1 MGKTTT
7 TDNKQKVR
15 TTMNTEN
22 LVNNITKLNAEI
34 TALTEARDALKAELC
49 AQFNAGDK
57 IQVGDTR
64 VTFATRKTIN
74 AAAVEALPAFK
85 KLPKAV
91 RESVYDK
98 PKLNTKKLAAL
109 DLPID
114 LSPATTVSDVYAT
127 FR

>member
-1 MGKTTT
+1 MTNIEAMIT
-7 TDNKQKVR
+7 R
-15 TTMNTEN
+15 
-22 LVNNITKLNAEI
+22 ITKLNAEI
-34 TALTEARDALKAELC
+34 SALTEARDALKTELC
-49 AQFNAGDK
+49 TQFNAGDR
-57 IQVGDTR
+57 IQVGDTK
-64 VTFATRKTIN
+64 VTFAVRKTIN

-85 KLPKAV
+85 KLPKSV
-91 RESVYDK
+91 RESLYDK

>member
-1 MGKTTT
+1 M
-7 TDNKQKVR
+7 TDIE
-15 TTMNTEN
+15 T
-22 LVNNITKLNAEI
+22 LVTKINKLNAEI
-34 TALTEARDALKAELC
+34 STLAEARDELKAQLC

-64 VTFATRKTIN
+64 VTFAVRQTIN
-74 AAAVEALPAFK
+74 ATAVEALPAFK

-91 RESVYDK
+91 RDSVYDK
-98 PKLNTKKLAAL
+98 PKLNTRKLAAL
-109 DLPID
+109 DLID

>member
-1 MGKTTT
+1 
-7 TDNKQKVR
+7 
-15 TTMNTEN
+15 MNTEN
-22 LVNNITKLNAEI
+22 LVNKITKLNAEI
-34 TALTEARDALKAELC
+34 SALTEARDALKAELC

-64 VTFATRKTIN
+64 VTFAVRKTIN

-98 PKLNTKKLAAL
+98 PKLNTKKLAVL

-114 LSPATTVSDVYAT
+114 LSPATTVSEVYAT

>member
-1 MGKTTT
+1 
-7 TDNKQKVR
+7 
-15 TTMNTEN
+15 MNTET
-22 LVNNITKLNAEI
+22 LVEKITKLNAEI
-34 TALTEARDALKAELC
+34 TTLTEARDALKAELC
-49 AQFNAGDK
+49 AQFNPGDK

-74 AAAVEALPAFK
+74 AARVERLAAFK

-91 RESVYDK
+91 RESLYDK

-109 DLPID
+109 ELID

>member
-1 MGKTTT
+1 
-7 TDNKQKVR
+7 
-15 TTMNTEN
+15 MNTEN
-22 LVNNITKLNAEI
+22 LVNKITKLNAEI
-34 TALTEARDALKAELC
+34 AALTEARDALKAELC
-49 AQFNAGDK
+49 SQFSAGDK
-57 IQVGDTR
+57 IQVGDTK
-64 VTFATRKTIN
+64 VTFAVRKTIN
-74 AAAVEALPAFK
+74 TAAVEALPAFK

-91 RESVYDK
+91 RESLYDK

>member
-1 MGKTTT
+1 
-7 TDNKQKVR
+7 
-15 TTMNTEN
+15 MNTEA
-22 LVNNITKLNAEI
+22 LVNKITKLNAEI
-34 TALTEARDALKAELC
+34 SALTEARDELKAKLC

-57 IQVGDTR
+57 IQVGDTK
-64 VTFATRKTIN
+64 VTFAVRKTIN

-85 KLPKAV
+85 KLAKAV

-98 PKLNTKKLAAL
+98 PKLNTKKLAVL

>member
-1 MGKTTT
+1 
-7 TDNKQKVR
+7 
-15 TTMNTEN
+15 MNTEN
-22 LVNNITKLNAEI
+22 LVNKIAKLNAEI
-34 TALTEARDALKAELC
+34 SALTEARDALKSELC
-49 AQFNAGDK
+49 SQFNAGDK

-64 VTFATRKTIN
+64 VTFAVRQTIN
-74 AAAVEALPAFK
+74 TTIVEALPAFK

-91 RESVYDK
+91 RESLYDK
-98 PKLNTKKLAAL
+98 PKLNTRKLAAL

>member
-1 MGKTTT
+1 M
-7 TDNKQKVR
+7 TDIE
-15 TTMNTEN
+15 T
-22 LVNNITKLNAEI
+22 LVTKINKLNAEI
-34 TALTEARDALKAELC
+34 AALSEARDSFKAELC

-57 IQVGDTR
+57 IQVGDTK

-98 PKLNTKKLAAL
+98 PKLNTRKLAAL
-109 DLPID
+109 DLID
-114 LSPATTVSDVYAT
+114 LGPATTISDTYAT

>member
-1 MGKTTT
+1 
-7 TDNKQKVR
+7 
-15 TTMNTEN
+15 MNTEA
-22 LVNNITKLNAEI
+22 LVNKITKLNAEI
-34 TALTEARDALKAELC
+34 SALTEVRDTLKAELC
-49 AQFNAGDK
+49 AQFNPGDK

-64 VTFATRKTIN
+64 VTFAVRQTIN

-109 DLPID
+109 DLID
-114 LSPATTVSDVYAT
+114 LGSATTVSDTYAT

>member
-1 MGKTTT
+1 M
-7 TDNKQKVR
+7 TD
-15 TTMNTEN
+15 TET
-22 LVNNITKLNAEI
+22 LVTKINKLNAEI
-34 TALTEARDALKAELC
+34 AALTEARDALKVELC
-49 AQFNAGDK
+49 TQFKPGDK
-57 IQVGDTR
+57 IQVGDTK

-74 AAAVEALPAFK
+74 IAAVEALPAFK

-109 DLPID
+109 ALID
-114 LSPATTVSDVYAT
+114 LTPATTISDVYAT

>member
-1 MGKTTT
+1 
-7 TDNKQKVR
+7 
-15 TTMNTEN
+15 MNTEN
-22 LVNNITKLNAEI
+22 LVNKITKLNAEI
-34 TALTEARDALKAELC
+34 SALTEARDALKAELC
-49 AQFNAGDK
+49 AQFQAGDK
-57 IQVGDTR
+57 ITVGDTN
-64 VTFATRKTIN
+64 VTFAVRHTVN

-98 PKLNTKKLAAL
+98 PKLNTRKLQAL
-109 DLPID
+109 GLID